1 MAVRTDDLELDLIDS
16 VLEAVTAR
24 LGHEPSWPCAEFVRQ
39 FFHWVP
45 AQDLRERE
53 VDSLAATVLGE
64 WEMAARRH
72 PGEAKV
78 RVFNPEAWGPPY
90 TVVEIVCDDMPFLVD
105 SVTM

>member
-1 MAVRTDDLELDLIDS
+1 MAVRADDLELDLIDS

-24 LGHEPSWPCAEFVRQ
+24 LGHEPSWACAEFVRQ

-53 VDSLAATVLGE
+53 LDALAALVLGA
-64 WEMAARRH
+64 WEMAARRL

-78 RVFNPEAWGPPY
+78 RAVNPEAWSSPH
-90 TVVEIVCDDMPFLVD
+90 TVV
-105 SVTM
+105 